1 MAGMNSPNGTLQAE
15 IIAALHVQPLIDP
28 AEEIETRVRFLLDY
42 LTAAGAAGFVLGISG
57 GQDSTIGGKLAQLA
71 VEKLRAEGRTAEF
84 YAVRLPHG
92 RQADEADVDIAVDFI
107 RPDHDLSINIAAATE
122 ALATPTA
129 AALGQPELGDFN
141 KGNIKARLR
150 MIAQYALAGEKNLL
164 VIGTD
169 HAAEN
174 VTGFFTKH
182 GDGAADLTPLS
193 GLTKRQ
199 GAQLLE
205 YLGAPRSTWEKIPTA
220 DLEEGRPALP
230 DEEALGVS
238 YPEID
243 AYLSGRDVSD
253 ATAQRIEELW
263 RIGQHKRHLPPGPAE
278 NWWR

>member
-71 VEKLRAEGRTAEF
+71 VEKLRTEGGTAEF